1 MIEIVLLSLILGVVY
16 LILRIRSS
24 RGGVSVRAAVPAPP
38 AQPEP
43 PKQRST
49 FSRTPTRGSQRHKEV
64 PKASDK
70 RPQRERV
77 LDLHLRGAIFVVSD
91 LGQIDGY
98 DFVTLGPVRVDAGPM
113 LEARIARAA
122 GQKYPKANAVIHL
135 REESRAGQK
144 GKKLLEWRAEA
155 VVATPRDLGLLPP
168 AYQNKVVL
176 IDGSNVI
183 NWAVDAG
190 LAQKPSL
197 APLTSVLKML
207 QARGQKAGVVF
218 DATIGYR
225 LNDRFMGRDELASL
239 LPQAEDVLVVDKGTI
254 ADTILIEMAR
264 TDAMIILSNDHFRE
278 HPLARHLLKQKG
290 YATAQGITLLDPRA

>member
-98 DFVTLGPVRVDAGPM
+98 DFVTLGPVRVDAGPSV
-113 LEARIARAA
+113 EARISRAA
-122 GQKYPKANAVIHL
+122 GQKFPSANALIHL
-135 REESRAGQK
+135 REERRAKGQK
-144 GKKLLEWRAEA
+144 ECRAEA
-155 VVATPRDLGLLPP
+155 VVATPRDPAFRPP
-168 AYQNKVVL
+168 IYQNKVVL

-197 APLTSVLKML
+197 APLTAILKML
-207 QARGQKAGVVF
+207 HARGQKAGVVF
-218 DATIGYR
+218 DATIGHR
-225 LNDRFMGRDELASL
+225 LKDRFMGHDELASL
-239 LPQAEDVLVVDKGTI
+239 LPLAEDVFVVDKGVI
-254 ADTILIEMAR
+254 ADTILIQMAR
-264 TDAMIILSNDHFRE
+264 SDAMIVITNDHFRD
-278 HPLARHLLKQKG
+278 HPTARHLLKQKG
-290 YATAQGITLLDPRA
+290 YATPHGITLLDPRA